1 MKLFFQLRSRPAAA
15 FTLMEILVAVSIFT
29 LVVLCMV
36 TSQLFGLR
44 VYTNSSAKLSAIAD
58 ARKAM
63 NHFRDHVRESESL
76 LVGDYSSFP
85 VNTSNAF
92 PGVSSGLQ
100 QGNALEVFPT
110 TNSTPFLIY
119 YVDDSTNQLKLYDS
133 SLDTTRV
140 LANDVTNTVVFDAED
155 FQGNVLSNNQDNRV
169 IRMTLEFYRR
179 EYFVGRTNYYN
190 FYRLSMRATE
200 RSLP

>member
-1 MKLFFQLRSRPAAA
+1 MKLFYQMRSRPAAA
-15 FTLMEILVAVSIFT
+15 FSLMEIMVAIAIFSLVI
-29 LVVLCMV
+29 LCMV

-44 VYTNSSAKLSAIAD
+44 IYTSSAIKLSTVAD

-63 NHFRDHVRESESL
+63 NQFRDNVRESESL
-76 LVGDYSSFP
+76 FVGNYNSFP
-85 VNTSNAF
+85 IKTTNSF
-92 PGVSSGLQ
+92 PAITNGAQ
-100 QGNALEVFPT
+100 QGNAVEVFPT

-119 YVDDSTNQLKLYDS
+119 YVDDSVNQLKLYDS

-140 LANDVTNTVVFDAED
+140 LANYITNTIVFDAED
-155 FQGNVLSNNQDNRV
+155 FQGNVLSDNQDNRV
-169 IRMTLEFYRR
+169 IRMTLNFYQH
-179 EYFVGRTNYYN
+179 EYFVGQTNYYN